1 MLGTIVLMGDRPDIV
16 FENGAQ
22 YGGLHCGDCFQYYNG
37 KWLDVRLEY
46 GDGWILVW
54 DNRVLPIVY
63 GARVKK

>member
-1 MLGTIVLMGDRPDIV
+1 MVDCTVGIV
-16 FENGAQ
+16 FN
-22 YGGLHCGDCFQYYNG
+22 NG

-63 GARVKK
+63 GAKVKK